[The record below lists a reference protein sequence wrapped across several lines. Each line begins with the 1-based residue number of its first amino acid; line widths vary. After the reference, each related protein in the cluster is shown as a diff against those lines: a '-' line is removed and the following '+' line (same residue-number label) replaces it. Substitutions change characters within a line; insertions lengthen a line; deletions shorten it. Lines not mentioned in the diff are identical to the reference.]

1 MIETH
6 AHLDFPQYDTDRDIV
21 IKRAREEGVKSII
34 NVGTS
39 VKTSFSS
46 VALSNDY
53 SQVFA
58 KCGVHPHDA
67 KEVDDKAI
75 EDIKN
80 LILSSKKVVAI
91 GEVGL
96 DFYRNLSP
104 RDDQIRGLIKFIN
117 LSKELDLPLILHCRE
132 ASPSENEASRMLLEL
147 MKDNL
152 QPPFKGVVHC
162 FSGDEVFLNEA
173 LSLGLHIS
181 FTCNITY
188 KKADD
193 LRLLVKNVP
202 MDRLLLET
210 DCPFLSP
217 QVKRGQR
224 NEPANLRYLVD
235 ELSKNLDKSSELI
248 EKSTTKNARTL
259 FKI

>member
-6 AHLDFPQYDTDRDIV
+6 AHLDFPQYNTDRDIV
-21 IKRAREEGVKSII
+21 IKRAQEVGVKSII
-34 NVGTS
+34 NVASS

-58 KCGVHPHDA
+58 TCGVHPHDA
-67 KEVDDKAI
+67 KEVDDKVI

-104 RDDQIRGLIKFIN
+104 RGNQIKGLIKFIN
-117 LSKELDLPLILHCRE
+117 LSRELDLPLILHCRE
-132 ASPSENEASRMLLEL
+132 ASPGENEASCMLLNI

-173 LSLGLHIS
+173 LLLGLHIS

-193 LRLLVKNVP
+193 LRLLVREVP

-217 QVKRGQR
+217 QAKRGQR
-224 NEPANLRYLVD
+224 NEPANLSYLVD
-235 ELSKNLDKSSELI
+235 ELSNNLDISSELI
-248 EKSTTKNARTL
+248 KESTTKNALTL